1 MVKETMLPDLET
13 ENHLE
18 SLRAWYFQESEFWG
32 STTDSWNQQ
41 TLWDPMLL
49 FPEQEMVTSW
59 SRVPDTEDGWV
70 SKDRAQD
77 PEMRDTESQR
87 WRVRALPTPQA
98 GHQGEG
104 NVPVSS

>member
-1 MVKETMLPDLET
+1 MVKETTLPDLET

-49 FPEQEMVTSW
+49 FPEQ
-59 SRVPDTEDGWV
+59 
-70 SKDRAQD
+70 
-77 PEMRDTESQR
+77 
-87 WRVRALPTPQA
+87 
-98 GHQGEG
+98 
-104 NVPVSS
+104 